1 MDEYIFK
8 HCQTISDLLNQG
20 SEDMARDELIKLLDY
35 MSKHE
40 QPYNPLI
47 NALIR
52 EVGLYP
58 YMEESCSSWTDAF
71 AYNLFKV
78 DVGLAEEK
86 ALHREQYKLL
96 KALLDNK
103 NIAVSAPTSFGKSFV
118 VDAFIKLKKPQN
130 VMIIVPTIALTDET
144 RRRIYKKFS
153 QEYNIITTT
162 DADLAEKNIL
172 IFPQER
178 AIHYVDKLESLD
190 ILIIDEFYKSSKI
203 FEKERA
209 ANLIKAIIELG
220 HKAKQRYYLA
230 PNISR
235 IEDNPFTKDMEF
247 LPLDFKTVFLS
258 VHNLYDKIQ
267 KDNEKKKEV
276 FLNLQD
282 KLKGKTL
289 IYAGSYTN
297 ITAISNLLLSKCKE
311 KRDTLLDAFS
321 QWLGRNYDPG
331 WVLPLLIKR
340 GIGIHNGQ
348 LHRSLSQIQV
358 KLFEE
363 ETGLN
368 RLISTSSIIEGVNTS
383 AENVIVW
390 ATTGRGLIFS
400 NFSYKNLIGRAGR
413 MFKHF
418 IGHIYVL
425 AKKPEDTET
434 QLDIPFPEEILGTLD
449 KDRYNK
455 DLTRDQVAKINEY
468 DKDMERIM
476 GDVYYKYKHD
486 NIIQSQDSNLIKRI
500 ANDLHSRPNSWNG
513 LQWLN
518 NENPNEWDRMLYKIL
533 GLQPRIWETS
543 YTNYVA
549 FIKVLSKNWNST
561 IPDMLS
567 ELDEYGIGIN
577 EFFKL
582 ERNVTFN
589 LATLVADLNK
599 LQMVILNNGYDISA
613 FQAKLASAFLPK
625 VVYQLEE
632 YGLPRMIS
640 KKIHNFG
647 LIDFEDPKLT
657 LKEAILKLKNIGEP
671 NIIEKLKIDDFEQ
684 YILHYFFDGISSSS
698 NQ

>member
-1 MDEYIFK
+1 MNEYIFNQ
-8 HCQTISDLLNQG
+8 CQNISDLVNQG
-20 SEDMARDELIKLLDY
+20 KEDLARDEVIKLLDY
-35 MSKHE
+35 MSK
-40 QPYNPLI
+40 QGLSYNPLI

-58 YMEESCSSWTDAF
+58 YMEEESSSWTDAF
-71 AYNLFKV
+71 TCNLFKV

-86 ALHREQYKLL
+86 ALHREQYRLL

-118 VDAFIKLKKPQN
+118 VDAFIKLKKPNN

-153 QEYNIITTT
+153 QQYNIITTT
-162 DADLAEKNIL
+162 DADLAERNIF

-178 AIHYVDKLESLD
+178 AIHYVDRLESLD

-247 LPLDFKTVFLS
+247 MPLDFKTVFLS
-258 VHNLYDKIQ
+258 VHNLYDEIK
-267 KDNEKKKEV
+267 KDNEKKKEI
-276 FLNLQD
+276 FLDLQD
-282 KLKGKTL
+282 KLTGKTL
-289 IYAGSYTN
+289 IYAGTYTN
-297 ITAISNLLLSKCKE
+297 ITTISNLLLSVCKE
-311 KRDTLLDAFS
+311 KKEKLLDDFS

-340 GIGIHNGQ
+340 GIGIHNGH
-348 LHRSLSQIQV
+348 LHRSLSQIQI

-363 ETGLN
+363 NTGLD

-390 ATTGRGLIFS
+390 ITTSRGLSFS

-418 IGHIYVL
+418 IGNIYVL

-434 QLDIPFPEEILGTLD
+434 QLDIPFPDEILGTLD
-449 KDRYNK
+449 KEKYKK

-468 DKDMERIM
+468 DKEMEGIM
-476 GDVYYKYKHD
+476 GEVYYQYKHD
-486 NIIQSQDSNLIKRI
+486 NVIQSQDSDLIKNI
-500 ANDLHSRPNSWNG
+500 ARKLHYNQVSWKG

-518 NENPNEWDRMLYKIL
+518 NENPDNWDKILYKIL
-533 GLQPRIWETS
+533 GLQPGNWSTK
-543 YTNYVA
+543 YKDYVA

-567 ELDEYGIGIN
+567 ELDEYGIGID

-582 ERNVTFN
+582 ERSVTFN
-589 LATLVADLNK
+589 FATLVADLNK
-599 LQMVILNNGYDISA
+599 LQMVILNNGCDISA

-640 KKIHNFG
+640 KKIHNAG
-647 LIDFEDPKLT
+647 LIDFEDSKLT
-657 LKEAILKLKNIGEP
+657 LKDTILKFKDIGEQK
-671 NIIEKLKIDDFEQ
+671 IIEKSGIEEFEK
-684 YILHYFFDGISSSS
+684 YILHYFFDGISS
-698 NQ
+698 NVQ

>member
-1 MDEYIFK
+1 MDEHIFK
-8 HCQTISDLLNQG
+8 RCQTISDLLNQG
-20 SEDMARDELIKLLDY
+20 SEDLARDELIKLLDY
-35 MSKHE
+35 ISKQE

-58 YMEESCSSWTDAF
+58 YMEEGSSSWTDAF
-71 AYNLFKV
+71 ACNLFKV

-118 VDAFIKLKKPQN
+118 VDAFIKLKEPNN

-153 QEYNIITTT
+153 QQYNIITTT
-162 DADLAEKNIL
+162 DADLAERNIF

-178 AIHYVDKLESLD
+178 AIHYVDKIESLD
-190 ILIIDEFYKSSKI
+190 ILIIDEFYKSSKK

-247 LPLDFKTVFLS
+247 MPLNFKTVFLS
-258 VHNLYDKIQ
+258 VQNLYENIQ

-276 FLNLQD
+276 FLDLQD
-282 KLKGKTL
+282 KLQGKTL

-311 KRDTLLDAFS
+311 KGESLLDAFS
-321 QWLGRNYDPG
+321 QWLGRNYDPS

-340 GIGIHNGQ
+340 GIGIHNGK

-363 ETGLN
+363 DTGLEK
-368 RLISTSSIIEGVNTS
+368 LISTSSIIEGVNTS

-390 ATTGRGLIFS
+390 ATTGRGLSFS

-418 IGHIYVL
+418 IGNIYVL
-425 AKKPEDTET
+425 AKKPEDIET

-449 KDRYNK
+449 KDKYNQ

-468 DKDMERIM
+468 DKEMERIM

-486 NIIQSQDSNLIKRI
+486 NVIQCQDSNLIKSI
-500 ANDLHSRPNSWNG
+500 VSNLYKNHNSWKK

-518 NENPNEWDRMLYKIL
+518 NENPNTWDYILYKIL
-533 GLQPRIWETS
+533 ILQPGKWET
-543 YTNYVA
+543 NYKKYIA
-549 FIKVLSKNWNST
+549 FVKVLSKNWNST

-567 ELDEYGIGIN
+567 ELDKYEIGIDD
-577 EFFKL
+577 FFKL

-599 LQMVILNNGYDISA
+599 LQMVILNNGCDISA
-613 FQAKLASAFLPK
+613 FQAKLANAFLPK

-640 KKIHNFG
+640 KKIHNAG
-647 LIDFEDPKLT
+647 LIDFEDSKLS
-657 LKEAILKLKNIGEP
+657 LKETIIKFKDIGEKK
-671 NIIEKLKIDDFEQ
+671 IIEKSGIDDFEQ
-684 YILHYFFDGISSSS
+684 YILRYFYDGISS
-698 NQ
+698 NV

>member
-1 MDEYIFK
+1 M
-8 HCQTISDLLNQG
+8 CQTISDLLNHG
-20 SEDMARDELIKLLDY
+20 REDYARDELIKLLDY
-35 MSKHE
+35 MSKYE

-58 YMEESCSSWTDAF
+58 YMEEKSSSWTDAF
-71 AYNLFKV
+71 ACNLFKV

-118 VDAFIKLKKPQN
+118 VDAFIKLKKPHN

-153 QEYNIITTT
+153 QQYNIITTT
-162 DADLAEKNIL
+162 DAELAERNIF

-190 ILIIDEFYKSSKI
+190 ILIIDEFYKSSKL
-203 FEKERA
+203 FEKDRA

-235 IEDNPFTKDMEF
+235 IEDNPFTQDMEF
-247 LPLDFKTVFLS
+247 MPLDFKTVFLS
-258 VHNLYDKIQ
+258 IHNLYDEIQ
-267 KDNEKKKEV
+267 KDNEKKKEA
-276 FLNLQD
+276 FLDLQD
-282 KLKGKTL
+282 RLSGKTL

-311 KRDTLLDAFS
+311 KRETLLDSFS
-321 QWLGRNYDPG
+321 QWLGCNYDSG

-340 GIGIHNGQ
+340 GIGIHNGK

-363 ETGLN
+363 DTGLD

-390 ATTGRGLIFS
+390 ATTGRGLSFS

-418 IGHIYVL
+418 IGHIYLL
-425 AKKPEDTET
+425 AKKPEDTEL

-449 KDRYNK
+449 KDRYNQQ
-455 DLTRDQVAKINEY
+455 LTREQVAKIDEY
-468 DKDMERIM
+468 DKSMERIM
-476 GDVYYKYKHD
+476 GNVYYKYKHD
-486 NIIQSQDSNLIKRI
+486 NVIQSQDSNLIKSI
-500 ANDLHSRPNSWNG
+500 ASKLHSNPNSWNG

-518 NENPNEWDRMLYKIL
+518 SENPNEWDSMLYKIL
-533 GLQPRIWETS
+533 GLQPGNWETS
-543 YTNYVA
+543 YKNYIA

-567 ELDEYGIGIN
+567 ELDEYGIGID

-589 LATLVADLNK
+589 LTTLVADLNK
-599 LQMVILNNGYDISA
+599 LQMVILNNGCDISA

-640 KKIHNFG
+640 KKIHNVG
-647 LIDFEDPKLT
+647 VIDFEDPKLT
-657 LKEAILKLKNIGEP
+657 LKDAILKLKEIGERL
-671 NIIEKLKIDDFEQ
+671 IIEKSKIDDFEQ
-684 YILHYFFDGISSSS
+684 YILHYFFDGISSCS
-698 NQ
+698 NK

>member
-1 MDEYIFK
+1 M
-8 HCQTISDLLNQG
+8 CQTISDLLNHG
-20 SEDMARDELIKLLDY
+20 REDYARDELIKLLDY
-35 MSKHE
+35 MSKYE

-58 YMEESCSSWTDAF
+58 YMEEKSSSWTDAF
-71 AYNLFKV
+71 ACNLFKV

-118 VDAFIKLKKPQN
+118 VDAFIKLKKPHN

-153 QEYNIITTT
+153 QQYNIITTT
-162 DADLAEKNIL
+162 DAELAERNIF

-190 ILIIDEFYKSSKI
+190 ILIIDEFYKSSKL
-203 FEKERA
+203 FEKDRA

-235 IEDNPFTKDMEF
+235 IEDNPFTQDMEF
-247 LPLDFKTVFLS
+247 MPLDFKTVFLS
-258 VHNLYDKIQ
+258 IHNLYDEIQ
-267 KDNEKKKEV
+267 KDNEKKKEA
-276 FLNLQD
+276 FLDLQD
-282 KLKGKTL
+282 RLSGKTL

-311 KRDTLLDAFS
+311 KRETLLDSFS
-321 QWLGRNYDPG
+321 QWLGRNYDSG

-340 GIGIHNGQ
+340 GIGIHNGK

-363 ETGLN
+363 DTGLD

-390 ATTGRGLIFS
+390 ATTGRGLSFS

-418 IGHIYVL
+418 IGHIYLL
-425 AKKPEDTET
+425 AKKPEDTEL

-449 KDRYNK
+449 KDRYSQQ
-455 DLTRDQVAKINEY
+455 LTREQVAKIDEY
-468 DKDMERIM
+468 DKAMERIM
-476 GDVYYKYKHD
+476 GNVYYKYKHD
-486 NIIQSQDSNLIKRI
+486 NVIQSQDSNLIKSI
-500 ANDLHSRPNSWNG
+500 ASKLHSNPNSWNG

-518 NENPNEWDRMLYKIL
+518 SENPNEWDSMLYKIL
-533 GLQPRIWETS
+533 GLQPGNWETS
-543 YTNYVA
+543 YKNYIA

-567 ELDEYGIGIN
+567 ELDEYGIGID

-589 LATLVADLNK
+589 LTTLVADLNK
-599 LQMVILNNGYDISA
+599 LQMVILNNGCDISA

-640 KKIHNFG
+640 KKIHNVG
-647 LIDFEDPKLT
+647 VIDFEDPKLT
-657 LKEAILKLKNIGEP
+657 LKDAILKLKEIGERL
-671 NIIEKLKIDDFEQ
+671 IIEKSKIDDFEQ
-684 YILHYFFDGISSSS
+684 YILHYFFDGISSCS
-698 NQ
+698 NK

>member
-1 MDEYIFK
+1 M
-8 HCQTISDLLNQG
+8 
-20 SEDMARDELIKLLDY
+20 
-35 MSKHE
+35 
-40 QPYNPLI
+40 
-47 NALIR
+47 
-52 EVGLYP
+52 
-58 YMEESCSSWTDAF
+58 
-71 AYNLFKV
+71 
-78 DVGLAEEK
+78 AEEK

-118 VDAFIKLKKPQN
+118 VDAFIKLKKPHN

-153 QEYNIITTT
+153 QQYNIITTT
-162 DADLAEKNIL
+162 DAELAERNIF

-190 ILIIDEFYKSSKI
+190 ILIIDEFYKSSKL
-203 FEKERA
+203 FEKDRA

-235 IEDNPFTKDMEF
+235 IEDNPFTQDMEF
-247 LPLDFKTVFLS
+247 MPLDFKTVFLS
-258 VHNLYDKIQ
+258 IHNLYDEIQ
-267 KDNEKKKEV
+267 KDNEKKKEA
-276 FLNLQD
+276 FLDLQD
-282 KLKGKTL
+282 RLSGKTL

-311 KRDTLLDAFS
+311 KRETLLDSFS
-321 QWLGRNYDPG
+321 QWLGRNYDSG

-340 GIGIHNGQ
+340 GIGIHNGK

-363 ETGLN
+363 DTGLD

-390 ATTGRGLIFS
+390 ATTGRGLSFS

-418 IGHIYVL
+418 IGHIYLL
-425 AKKPEDTET
+425 AKKPEDTEL

-449 KDRYNK
+449 KDRYSQQ
-455 DLTRDQVAKINEY
+455 LTREQVAKIDEY
-468 DKDMERIM
+468 DKAMERIM
-476 GDVYYKYKHD
+476 GNVYYKYKHD
-486 NIIQSQDSNLIKRI
+486 NVIQSQDSNLIKSI
-500 ANDLHSRPNSWNG
+500 ASKLHSNPNSWNG

-518 NENPNEWDRMLYKIL
+518 SENPNEWDSMLYKIL
-533 GLQPRIWETS
+533 GLQPGNWETS
-543 YTNYVA
+543 YKNYIA

-567 ELDEYGIGIN
+567 ELDEYGIGID

-589 LATLVADLNK
+589 LTTLVADLNK
-599 LQMVILNNGYDISA
+599 LQMVILNNGCDISA

-640 KKIHNFG
+640 KKIHNVG
-647 LIDFEDPKLT
+647 VIDFEDPKLT
-657 LKEAILKLKNIGEP
+657 LKDAILKLKEIGERL
-671 NIIEKLKIDDFEQ
+671 IIEKSKIDDFEQ
-684 YILHYFFDGISSSS
+684 YILHYFFDGISSCS
-698 NQ
+698 NK

>member
-1 MDEYIFK
+1 MDEHIFK
-8 HCQTISDLLNQG
+8 RCQTISDLLNQG
-20 SEDMARDELIKLLDY
+20 SEDLARDELIKLLDY
-35 MSKHE
+35 ISKQE

-58 YMEESCSSWTDAF
+58 YMEEGSSSWTDAF
-71 AYNLFKV
+71 ACNLFKV

-118 VDAFIKLKKPQN
+118 VDAFIKLKEPNN

-153 QEYNIITTT
+153 QQYNIITTT
-162 DADLAEKNIL
+162 DADLAERNIF

-178 AIHYVDKLESLD
+178 AIHYVDKIESLD
-190 ILIIDEFYKSSKI
+190 ILIIDEFYKSSKK

-247 LPLDFKTVFLS
+247 MPLNFKTVFLS
-258 VHNLYDKIQ
+258 VQNLYENIQ

-276 FLNLQD
+276 FLDLQD
-282 KLKGKTL
+282 KLQGKTL

-311 KRDTLLDAFS
+311 KGESLLDAFS
-321 QWLGRNYDPG
+321 QWLGRNYDPS

-340 GIGIHNGQ
+340 GIGIHNGK

-363 ETGLN
+363 DTGLEK
-368 RLISTSSIIEGVNTS
+368 LISTSSIIEGVNTS

-390 ATTGRGLIFS
+390 ATTGRGLSFS

-418 IGHIYVL
+418 IGNIYVL
-425 AKKPEDTET
+425 AKKPEDIET
-434 QLDIPFPEEILGTLD
+434 QLDIPFLEEILGTLD
-449 KDRYNK
+449 KDKYNQ

-468 DKDMERIM
+468 DKEMERIM

-486 NIIQSQDSNLIKRI
+486 NVIQCQDSNLIKSI
-500 ANDLHSRPNSWNG
+500 ASNLYKNHNSWKK

-518 NENPNEWDRMLYKIL
+518 NENPNTWDYILYKIL
-533 GLQPRIWETS
+533 ILQPGKWET
-543 YTNYVA
+543 NYKKYIA
-549 FIKVLSKNWNST
+549 FVKVLSKNWNST

-567 ELDEYGIGIN
+567 ELDKYEIGIDD
-577 EFFKL
+577 FFKL

-599 LQMVILNNGYDISA
+599 LQMVILNNGCDISA
-613 FQAKLASAFLPK
+613 FQAKLANAFLPK

-640 KKIHNFG
+640 KKIHNAG
-647 LIDFEDPKLT
+647 LIDFEDSKLS
-657 LKEAILKLKNIGEP
+657 LKETIIKFKDIGEKK
-671 NIIEKLKIDDFEQ
+671 IIEKSGIDDFEQ
-684 YILHYFFDGISSSS
+684 YILRYFYDGISS
-698 NQ
+698 NV

>member
-1 MDEYIFK
+1 M
-8 HCQTISDLLNQG
+8 CQTISDLLNHG
-20 SEDMARDELIKLLDY
+20 REDYARDELIKLLDY
-35 MSKHE
+35 MSKYE

-58 YMEESCSSWTDAF
+58 YMEEKSSSWTDAF
-71 AYNLFKV
+71 ACNLFKV

-96 KALLDNK
+96 KALLDDK

-118 VDAFIKLKKPQN
+118 VDAFIKLKKPHN

-153 QEYNIITTT
+153 QQYNIITTT
-162 DADLAEKNIL
+162 DAELAERNIF

-190 ILIIDEFYKSSKI
+190 ILIIDEFYKSSKL
-203 FEKERA
+203 FEKDRA

-235 IEDNPFTKDMEF
+235 IEDNPFTQDMEF
-247 LPLDFKTVFLS
+247 MPLDFKTVFLS
-258 VHNLYDKIQ
+258 IHNLYDEIQ
-267 KDNEKKKEV
+267 KDNEKKKEA
-276 FLNLQD
+276 FLDLQD
-282 KLKGKTL
+282 RLSGKTL

-311 KRDTLLDAFS
+311 KRETLLDSFS
-321 QWLGRNYDPG
+321 QWLGRNYDSG

-340 GIGIHNGQ
+340 GIGIHNGK

-363 ETGLN
+363 DTGLD

-390 ATTGRGLIFS
+390 ATTGRGLSFS

-418 IGHIYVL
+418 IGHIYLL
-425 AKKPEDTET
+425 AKKPEDTEL

-449 KDRYNK
+449 KDRYSQQ
-455 DLTRDQVAKINEY
+455 LTREQVAKIDEY
-468 DKDMERIM
+468 DKAMERIM
-476 GDVYYKYKHD
+476 GNVYYKYKHD
-486 NIIQSQDSNLIKRI
+486 NVIQSQDSNLIKSI
-500 ANDLHSRPNSWNG
+500 ASKLHSNPNSWNG

-518 NENPNEWDRMLYKIL
+518 SENPNEWDSMLYKIL
-533 GLQPRIWETS
+533 GLQPGIWETS
-543 YTNYVA
+543 YKNYIA

-567 ELDEYGIGIN
+567 ELDEYGIGID

-589 LATLVADLNK
+589 LTTLVADLNK
-599 LQMVILNNGYDISA
+599 LQMVILNNGCDISA

-640 KKIHNFG
+640 KKIHNVG
-647 LIDFEDPKLT
+647 VIDFEDPKLT
-657 LKEAILKLKNIGEP
+657 LKDAILKLKEIGERL
-671 NIIEKLKIDDFEQ
+671 IIEKSKIDDFEQ
-684 YILHYFFDGISSSS
+684 YILHYFFDGISSCS
-698 NQ
+698 NK

>member
-1 MDEYIFK
+1 MNEYIFNM
-8 HCQTISDLLNQG
+8 CQTISDLLNHG
-20 SEDMARDELIKLLDY
+20 REDYARDELIKLLDY
-35 MSKHE
+35 MSKYE

-58 YMEESCSSWTDAF
+58 YMEEKSSSWTDAF
-71 AYNLFKV
+71 ACNLFKV

-118 VDAFIKLKKPQN
+118 VDAFIKLKKPHN

-153 QEYNIITTT
+153 QQYNIITTT
-162 DADLAEKNIL
+162 DAELAERNIF

-190 ILIIDEFYKSSKI
+190 ILIIDEFYKSSKL
-203 FEKERA
+203 FEKDRA

-235 IEDNPFTKDMEF
+235 IEDNPFTQDMEF
-247 LPLDFKTVFLS
+247 MPLDFKTVFLS
-258 VHNLYDKIQ
+258 IHNLYDEIQ
-267 KDNEKKKEV
+267 KDNEKKKEA
-276 FLNLQD
+276 FLDLQD
-282 KLKGKTL
+282 RLSGKTL

-311 KRDTLLDAFS
+311 KRETLLDSFS
-321 QWLGRNYDPG
+321 QWLGRNYDSG

-340 GIGIHNGQ
+340 GIGIHNGK

-363 ETGLN
+363 DTGLD

-390 ATTGRGLIFS
+390 ATTGRGLSFS

-418 IGHIYVL
+418 IGHIYLL
-425 AKKPEDTET
+425 AKKPEDTEL

-449 KDRYNK
+449 KDRYSQQ
-455 DLTRDQVAKINEY
+455 LTREQVAKIDEY
-468 DKDMERIM
+468 DKAMERIM
-476 GDVYYKYKHD
+476 GNVYYKYKHD
-486 NIIQSQDSNLIKRI
+486 NVIQSQDSNLIKSI
-500 ANDLHSRPNSWNG
+500 ASKLHSNPNSWNG

-518 NENPNEWDRMLYKIL
+518 SENPNEWDSMLYKIL
-533 GLQPRIWETS
+533 GLQPGIWETS
-543 YTNYVA
+543 YKNYIA

-567 ELDEYGIGIN
+567 ELDEYGIGID

-589 LATLVADLNK
+589 LTTLVADLNK
-599 LQMVILNNGYDISA
+599 LQMVILNNGCDISA

-640 KKIHNFG
+640 KKIHNVG
-647 LIDFEDPKLT
+647 VIDFEDPKLT
-657 LKEAILKLKNIGEP
+657 LKDAILKLKEIGERL
-671 NIIEKLKIDDFEQ
+671 IIEKSKIDDFEQ
-684 YILHYFFDGISSSS
+684 YILHYFFDGISSCS
-698 NQ
+698 NK

>member
-1 MDEYIFK
+1 MNEYIFNQ
-8 HCQTISDLLNQG
+8 CQMISNLLNQG
-20 SEDMARDELIKLLDY
+20 QEDFGRDELIKLLDY
-35 MSKHE
+35 ISKHK

-58 YMEESCSSWTDAF
+58 YMEEESSSWTDAF

-96 KALLDNK
+96 QALLDNK

-118 VDAFIKLKKPQN
+118 VDAFIKLKKPHN

-162 DADLAEKNIL
+162 DANLAERNIF

-178 AIHYVDKLESLD
+178 AIHYVDKLDSLD
-190 ILIIDEFYKSSKI
+190 ILIIDEFYKSSKN

-209 ANLIKAIIELG
+209 ANLIKVIIELG
-220 HKAKQRYYLA
+220 HKAKQKYYLA

-247 LPLDFKTVFLS
+247 LPLDLKTVFLS
-258 VHNLYDKIQ
+258 VHNLYGEIQ

-276 FLNLQD
+276 FIDLQD

-311 KRDTLLDAFS
+311 KDDKLLDAFS
-321 QWLGRNYDPG
+321 QWLGHNYDPG

-340 GIGIHNGQ
+340 GIGIHNGK

-363 ETGLN
+363 ETGLD
-368 RLISTSSIIEGVNTS
+368 RLVSTSSIIEGVNTS

-390 ATTGRGLIFS
+390 ATTGRGLSFS

-418 IGHIYVL
+418 IGNIYVL
-425 AKKPEDTET
+425 AKKPEDSDT

-449 KDRYNK
+449 KDRYK
-455 DLTRDQVAKINEY
+455 QDLTRDQVAKINEY
-468 DKDMERIM
+468 DKNMESIM
-476 GDVYYKYKHD
+476 GDVYYQYKHD
-486 NIIQSQDSNLIKRI
+486 NVIQSQDSNLIKSI
-500 ANDLHSRPNSWNG
+500 ACNLHSNPNSWNG

-518 NENPNEWDRMLYKIL
+518 NENPNEWDRMLFKIL
-533 GLQPRIWETS
+533 GLQPGNWETS

-549 FIKVLSKNWNST
+549 FIKVLSQNWKST

-567 ELDEYGIGIN
+567 ELDEYGIGID

-599 LQMVILNNGYDISA
+599 LQLVILNNATDISA
-613 FQAKLASAFLPK
+613 FQAKLATAFLPK

-640 KKIHNFG
+640 KKIHNAG
-647 LIDFEDPKLT
+647 LIDFEDSNLT
-657 LKEAILKLKNIGEP
+657 LKDTILKLKGVGEQK
-671 NIIEKLKIDDFEQ
+671 IVEQLDIDDFEQ
-684 YILHYFFDGISSSS
+684 YLLHYFFDGITFNS
-698 NQ
+698 NK

>member
-1 MDEYIFK
+1 MDECAFN
-8 HCQTISDLLNQG
+8 HCQAISDLLNQG
-20 SEDMARDELIKLLDY
+20 REDLARDELIKMLDY

-58 YMEESCSSWTDAF
+58 YMEEDSSSWIDVF
-71 AYNLFKV
+71 ACNLFKV

-118 VDAFIKLKKPQN
+118 VDAFIKLKKPKN

-153 QEYNIITTT
+153 TT
-162 DADLAEKNIL
+162 DADIAERNIF

-190 ILIIDEFYKSSKI
+190 ILIIDEFYKSSKN

-247 LPLDFKTVFLS
+247 MPLDFKTVFLS
-258 VHNLYDKIQ
+258 VHNLYDEIQ
-267 KDNEKKKEV
+267 KDNEKKKEI
-276 FLNLQD
+276 FLDLQD

-311 KRDTLLDAFS
+311 KGETLLDAFS

-340 GIGIHNGQ
+340 GIGIHNGK

-363 ETGLN
+363 ETGLD

-390 ATTGRGLIFS
+390 ATTGRGLSFS

-425 AKKPEDTET
+425 AKKPEDTDT
-434 QLDIPFPEEILGTLD
+434 QLEIPFPEEILGTLD
-449 KDRYNK
+449 KDRYNQ

-468 DKDMERIM
+468 DKEMERII

-486 NIIQSQDSNLIKRI
+486 NVIQSQDSNLIKSI
-500 ANDLHSRPNSWNG
+500 ASKLHASPNSWNG

-533 GLQPRIWETS
+533 GLQPGNWETN
-543 YTNYVA
+543 YKNYVT

-567 ELDEYGIGIN
+567 ELEEYGIGID

-599 LQMVILNNGYDISA
+599 LQMVILNNGTDISA

-640 KKIHNFG
+640 KKIHNAG
-647 LIDFEDPKLT
+647 LIDFEDSILT
-657 LKEAILKLKNIGEP
+657 LKNAILRLKEIGEQ
-671 NIIEKLKIDDFEQ
+671 NIIEKTEIDNFEQ
-684 YILHYFFDGISSSS
+684 YILHYFFDGISSCL
-698 NQ
+698 NE

>member
-1 MDEYIFK
+1 M
-8 HCQTISDLLNQG
+8 CQTISDLLNHG
-20 SEDMARDELIKLLDY
+20 REDYARDELIKLLDY
-35 MSKHE
+35 MSKYE

-58 YMEESCSSWTDAF
+58 YMEEKSSSWTDAF
-71 AYNLFKV
+71 ACNLFKV

-118 VDAFIKLKKPQN
+118 VDAFIKLKKPHN

-153 QEYNIITTT
+153 QQYNIITTT
-162 DADLAEKNIL
+162 DAELAERNIF

-190 ILIIDEFYKSSKI
+190 ILIIDEFYKSSKL
-203 FEKERA
+203 FEKDRA

-235 IEDNPFTKDMEF
+235 IEDNPFTQDMEF
-247 LPLDFKTVFLS
+247 MPLDFKTVFLS
-258 VHNLYDKIQ
+258 IHNLYDEIQ
-267 KDNEKKKEV
+267 KDNEKKKEA
-276 FLNLQD
+276 FLDLQD
-282 KLKGKTL
+282 RLSGKTL

-311 KRDTLLDAFS
+311 KRETLLDSFS
-321 QWLGRNYDPG
+321 QWLGRNYDSG

-340 GIGIHNGQ
+340 GIGIHNGK

-363 ETGLN
+363 DAGLD

-390 ATTGRGLIFS
+390 ATTGRGLSFS

-418 IGHIYVL
+418 IGHIYLL
-425 AKKPEDTET
+425 AKKPEDTEL

-449 KDRYNK
+449 KDRYSQQ
-455 DLTRDQVAKINEY
+455 LTREQVAKIDEY
-468 DKDMERIM
+468 DKAMERIM
-476 GDVYYKYKHD
+476 GNVYYKYKHD
-486 NIIQSQDSNLIKRI
+486 NVIQSQDSNLIKSI
-500 ANDLHSRPNSWNG
+500 ASKLHSNPNSWNG

-518 NENPNEWDRMLYKIL
+518 SENPNEWDSMLYKIL
-533 GLQPRIWETS
+533 GLQPGIWETS
-543 YTNYVA
+543 YKNYIA

-567 ELDEYGIGIN
+567 ELDEYGIGID

-589 LATLVADLNK
+589 LTTLVADLNK
-599 LQMVILNNGYDISA
+599 LQMVILNNGCDISA

-640 KKIHNFG
+640 KKIHNVG
-647 LIDFEDPKLT
+647 VIDFEDPKLT
-657 LKEAILKLKNIGEP
+657 LKDAILKLKEIGERL
-671 NIIEKLKIDDFEQ
+671 IIEKSKIDDFEQ
-684 YILHYFFDGISSSS
+684 YILHYFFDGISSCS
-698 NQ
+698 NK

>member
-1 MDEYIFK
+1 M
-8 HCQTISDLLNQG
+8 CQTISDLLNHG
-20 SEDMARDELIKLLDY
+20 REDYARDELIKLLDY
-35 MSKHE
+35 MSKYE

-58 YMEESCSSWTDAF
+58 YMEEKSSSWTDAF
-71 AYNLFKV
+71 ACNLFKV

-118 VDAFIKLKKPQN
+118 VDAFIKLKKPHN

-153 QEYNIITTT
+153 QQYNIITTT
-162 DADLAEKNIL
+162 DAELAERNIF

-190 ILIIDEFYKSSKI
+190 ILIIDEFYKSSKL
-203 FEKERA
+203 FEKDRA

-235 IEDNPFTKDMEF
+235 IEDNPFTQDMEF
-247 LPLDFKTVFLS
+247 MPLDFKTVFLS
-258 VHNLYDKIQ
+258 IHNLYDEIQ
-267 KDNEKKKEV
+267 KDNEKKKEA
-276 FLNLQD
+276 FLDLQD
-282 KLKGKTL
+282 RLSGKTL

-311 KRDTLLDAFS
+311 KRETLLDSFS
-321 QWLGRNYDPG
+321 QWLGRNYDSG

-340 GIGIHNGQ
+340 GIGIHNGK

-363 ETGLN
+363 DTGLD

-390 ATTGRGLIFS
+390 ATTGRGLSFS

-418 IGHIYVL
+418 IGHIYLL
-425 AKKPEDTET
+425 AKKPEDTEL

-449 KDRYNK
+449 KDRYSQQ
-455 DLTRDQVAKINEY
+455 LTREQVAKIDEY
-468 DKDMERIM
+468 DKAMERIM
-476 GDVYYKYKHD
+476 GNVYYKYKHD
-486 NIIQSQDSNLIKRI
+486 NVIQSQDSNLIKSI
-500 ANDLHSRPNSWNG
+500 ASKLHSNPNSWNG

-518 NENPNEWDRMLYKIL
+518 SENPNEWDSMLYKIL
-533 GLQPRIWETS
+533 GLQPGIWETS
-543 YTNYVA
+543 YKNYIA

-567 ELDEYGIGIN
+567 ELDEYGIGID

-589 LATLVADLNK
+589 LTTLVADLNK
-599 LQMVILNNGYDISA
+599 LQMVILNNGCDISA

-640 KKIHNFG
+640 KKIHNVG
-647 LIDFEDPKLT
+647 VIDFEDPKLT
-657 LKEAILKLKNIGEP
+657 LKDAILKLKEIGERL
-671 NIIEKLKIDDFEQ
+671 IIE
-684 YILHYFFDGISSSS
+684 
-698 NQ
+698 N

>member
-1 MDEYIFK
+1 MEKYVFNR
-8 HCQTISDLLNQG
+8 CQAINELLNQG
-20 SEDMARDELIKLLDY
+20 SEDLARDELIKLLDY

-58 YMEESCSSWTDAF
+58 YMEEGSSSWTDAF
-71 AYNLFKV
+71 ACNLFKV

-162 DADLAEKNIL
+162 DADLAERNIF
-172 IFPQER
+172 IFRQER

-209 ANLIKAIIELG
+209 ANLIKTIIELG

-258 VHNLYDKIQ
+258 VHNLYDVIQ

-276 FLNLQD
+276 FLDLQD

-311 KRDTLLDAFS
+311 KGEPLLGAFS

-340 GIGIHNGQ
+340 GIGIHNGK

-363 ETGLN
+363 ETGLD

-390 ATTGRGLIFS
+390 ATTGRGLSFS
-400 NFSYKNLIGRAGR
+400 NFSYNNLIGRAGR

-418 IGHIYVL
+418 IGNIYVL
-425 AKKPEDTET
+425 AKKPEDIET

-449 KDRYNK
+449 KDRYSQ

-468 DKDMERIM
+468 DKEMERIM

-486 NIIQSQDSNLIKRI
+486 NVIQSQDSNLIKSI
-500 ANDLHSRPNSWNG
+500 ASKLHSSPNSWNG

-533 GLQPRIWETS
+533 GLQPGNWETS

-549 FIKVLSKNWNST
+549 FIKILSKNWNST
-561 IPDMLS
+561 IPEMLS
-567 ELDEYGIGIN
+567 ELDEYGIGID

-589 LATLVADLNK
+589 LATLVADFNK
-599 LQMVILNNGYDISA
+599 LQMVILDNGCDISA
-613 FQAKLASAFLPK
+613 FQAKLSSAFLPK

-640 KKIHNFG
+640 KKLHNAG
-647 LIDFEDPKLT
+647 LIDFEDPRLT
-657 LKEAILKLKNIGEP
+657 LKDAILKIKDIGEQ
-671 NIIEKLKIDDFEQ
+671 NIMEKSIVDDFEQ
-684 YILHYFFDGISSSS
+684 YIFHYFFDGISSNSIE
-698 NQ
+698 

>member
-1 MDEYIFK
+1 
-8 HCQTISDLLNQG
+8 
-20 SEDMARDELIKLLDY
+20 
-35 MSKHE
+35 
-40 QPYNPLI
+40 
-47 NALIR
+47 
-52 EVGLYP
+52 
-58 YMEESCSSWTDAF
+58 
-71 AYNLFKV
+71 
-78 DVGLAEEK
+78 
-86 ALHREQYKLL
+86 
-96 KALLDNK
+96 
-103 NIAVSAPTSFGKSFV
+103 
-118 VDAFIKLKKPQN
+118 
-130 VMIIVPTIALTDET
+130 MIIVPTIALTDET

-153 QEYNIITTT
+153 HEYNIITTT
-162 DADLAEKNIL
+162 DADLAERNIF

-178 AIHYVDKLESLD
+178 AIHYVDKLKSLD

-203 FEKERA
+203 FEKDRA

-235 IEDNPFTKDMEF
+235 IEDNPFTRDMEF

-258 VHNLYDKIQ
+258 VHNLYDEIK
-267 KDNEKKKEV
+267 KDNEKKKEK
-276 FLNLQD
+276 FLDLQD

-311 KRDTLLDAFS
+311 KGRSLLDAFS

-340 GIGIHNGQ
+340 GIGIHNGK

-363 ETGLN
+363 ETGLD

-390 ATTGRGLIFS
+390 ATTGRGLSFS

-418 IGHIYVL
+418 IGNIYVL
-425 AKKPEDTET
+425 AKKPEDIET

-449 KDRYNK
+449 KDRYK
-455 DLTRDQVAKINEY
+455 QDLTRDQVAKINEY
-468 DKDMERIM
+468 DKEMERIM

-486 NIIQSQDSNLIKRI
+486 HVIQSQDSNLIKRI
-500 ANDLHSRPNSWNG
+500 ASELHSSPNSWNG

-533 GLQPRIWETS
+533 GLQPGNWETS

-567 ELDEYGIGIN
+567 ELDEYGIGID

-599 LQMVILNNGYDISA
+599 LQMVILSNGCDISV
-613 FQAKLASAFLPK
+613 F
-625 VVYQLEE
+625 
-632 YGLPRMIS
+632 
-640 KKIHNFG
+640 
-647 LIDFEDPKLT
+647 
-657 LKEAILKLKNIGEP
+657 
-671 NIIEKLKIDDFEQ
+671 
-684 YILHYFFDGISSSS
+684 
-698 NQ
+698 

>member
-1 MDEYIFK
+1 M
-8 HCQTISDLLNQG
+8 CQTISDLLNHG
-20 SEDMARDELIKLLDY
+20 REDYARDELIKLLDY
-35 MSKHE
+35 MSKYE

-58 YMEESCSSWTDAF
+58 YMEEKSSSWTDAF
-71 AYNLFKV
+71 ACNLFKV

-118 VDAFIKLKKPQN
+118 VDAFIKLKKPHN

-153 QEYNIITTT
+153 QQYNIITTT
-162 DADLAEKNIL
+162 DAELAERNIF

-190 ILIIDEFYKSSKI
+190 ILIIDEFYKSSKL
-203 FEKERA
+203 FEKDRA

-235 IEDNPFTKDMEF
+235 IEDNPFTQDMEF
-247 LPLDFKTVFLS
+247 MPLDFKTVFLS
-258 VHNLYDKIQ
+258 IHNLYDEIQ
-267 KDNEKKKEV
+267 KDNEKKKEA
-276 FLNLQD
+276 FLDLQD
-282 KLKGKTL
+282 RLSGKTL

-311 KRDTLLDAFS
+311 KRETLLDSFS
-321 QWLGRNYDPG
+321 QWLGRNYDSG

-340 GIGIHNGQ
+340 GIGIHNGK

-363 ETGLN
+363 DTGLD

-390 ATTGRGLIFS
+390 ATTGRGLSFS

-418 IGHIYVL
+418 IGHIYLL
-425 AKKPEDTET
+425 AKKPEDTEL

-449 KDRYNK
+449 KDRYSQQ
-455 DLTRDQVAKINEY
+455 LTREQVAKIDEY
-468 DKDMERIM
+468 DKAMERIM
-476 GDVYYKYKHD
+476 GNVYYKYKHD
-486 NIIQSQDSNLIKRI
+486 NVIQSQDSNLIKSI
-500 ANDLHSRPNSWNG
+500 ASKLHSNPNSWNG

-518 NENPNEWDRMLYKIL
+518 SENPNEWDSMLYKIL
-533 GLQPRIWETS
+533 GLQPGIWETS
-543 YTNYVA
+543 YKNYIA

-567 ELDEYGIGIN
+567 ELDEYGIGID

-589 LATLVADLNK
+589 LTTLVADLNK
-599 LQMVILNNGYDISA
+599 LQMVILNNGCDISA

-640 KKIHNFG
+640 KKIHNVG
-647 LIDFEDPKLT
+647 VIDFEDPKLT
-657 LKEAILKLKNIGEP
+657 LKDAILKLKEIGERL
-671 NIIEKLKIDDFEQ
+671 IIEKSKIDDFEQ
-684 YILHYFFDGISSSS
+684 YILHYFFDGISSCS
-698 NQ
+698 NK

>member
-1 MDEYIFK
+1 M
-8 HCQTISDLLNQG
+8 CQTISDLLNHG
-20 SEDMARDELIKLLDY
+20 REDYARDELIKLLDY
-35 MSKHE
+35 MSKYE

-58 YMEESCSSWTDAF
+58 YMEEKSSSWTDAF
-71 AYNLFKV
+71 ACNLFKV

-118 VDAFIKLKKPQN
+118 VDAFIKLKKPHN

-153 QEYNIITTT
+153 QQYNIITTT
-162 DADLAEKNIL
+162 DAELAERNIF

-190 ILIIDEFYKSSKI
+190 ILIIDEFYKSSKL
-203 FEKERA
+203 FEKDRA

-235 IEDNPFTKDMEF
+235 IEDNPFTQDMEF
-247 LPLDFKTVFLS
+247 MPLDFKTVFLS
-258 VHNLYDKIQ
+258 IHNLYDEIQ
-267 KDNEKKKEV
+267 KDNEKKKEA
-276 FLNLQD
+276 FLDLQD
-282 KLKGKTL
+282 RLSGKTL

-311 KRDTLLDAFS
+311 KRETLLDSFS
-321 QWLGRNYDPG
+321 QWLGRNYDSG

-340 GIGIHNGQ
+340 GIGIHNGK

-363 ETGLN
+363 DTGLD

-390 ATTGRGLIFS
+390 ATTGRGLSFS

-418 IGHIYVL
+418 IGHIYLL
-425 AKKPEDTET
+425 AKKPEDTEL

-449 KDRYNK
+449 KDRYSQQ
-455 DLTRDQVAKINEY
+455 LTREQVAKIDEY
-468 DKDMERIM
+468 DKAMERIM
-476 GDVYYKYKHD
+476 GNVYYKYKHD
-486 NIIQSQDSNLIKRI
+486 NVIQSQDSNLIKSI
-500 ANDLHSRPNSWNG
+500 ASKLHSNPNSWNG

-518 NENPNEWDRMLYKIL
+518 SENPNEWDSMLYKIL
-533 GLQPRIWETS
+533 GLQPGNWETS
-543 YTNYVA
+543 YKNYIA

-567 ELDEYGIGIN
+567 ELDEYGIGID

-589 LATLVADLNK
+589 LTTLVADLNK
-599 LQMVILNNGYDISA
+599 LQMVILNNGCDISA

-640 KKIHNFG
+640 KKIHNVG
-647 LIDFEDPKLT
+647 VIDFEDPKLT
-657 LKEAILKLKNIGEP
+657 LRDAILKLKEIGERL
-671 NIIEKLKIDDFEQ
+671 IIEKSKIDDFEQ
-684 YILHYFFDGISSSS
+684 YILHYFFDGISSCS
-698 NQ
+698 NK

>member
-1 MDEYIFK
+1 M
-8 HCQTISDLLNQG
+8 CQTISDLLNHG
-20 SEDMARDELIKLLDY
+20 REDYARDKLIKLLDY
-35 MSKHE
+35 MSKYE

-58 YMEESCSSWTDAF
+58 YMEEKSSSWTDAF
-71 AYNLFKV
+71 ACNLFKV

-118 VDAFIKLKKPQN
+118 VDAFIKLKKPHN

-153 QEYNIITTT
+153 QQYNIITTT
-162 DADLAEKNIL
+162 DAELAERNIF

-190 ILIIDEFYKSSKI
+190 ILIIDEFYKSSKL
-203 FEKERA
+203 FEKDRA

-235 IEDNPFTKDMEF
+235 IEDNPFTQDMEF
-247 LPLDFKTVFLS
+247 MPLDFKTVFLS
-258 VHNLYDKIQ
+258 IHNLYDEIQ
-267 KDNEKKKEV
+267 KDNEKKKEA
-276 FLNLQD
+276 FLDLQD
-282 KLKGKTL
+282 RLSGKTL

-311 KRDTLLDAFS
+311 KRETLLDSFS
-321 QWLGRNYDPG
+321 QWLGRNYDSG

-340 GIGIHNGQ
+340 GIGIHNGK

-363 ETGLN
+363 DTGLD

-390 ATTGRGLIFS
+390 ATTGRGLSFS

-418 IGHIYVL
+418 IGHIYLL
-425 AKKPEDTET
+425 AKKPEDTEL

-449 KDRYNK
+449 KDRYSQQ
-455 DLTRDQVAKINEY
+455 LTREQVAKIDEY
-468 DKDMERIM
+468 DKAMERIM
-476 GDVYYKYKHD
+476 GNVYYKYKHD
-486 NIIQSQDSNLIKRI
+486 NVIQRQDSNLIKSI
-500 ANDLHSRPNSWNG
+500 ASKLHSNPNSWNG

-518 NENPNEWDRMLYKIL
+518 SENPNEWDSMLYKIL
-533 GLQPRIWETS
+533 GLQPGNWETS
-543 YTNYVA
+543 YKNYIA

-567 ELDEYGIGIN
+567 ELDEYGIGID

-589 LATLVADLNK
+589 LTTLVADLNK
-599 LQMVILNNGYDISA
+599 LQMVILNNGCDISA

-640 KKIHNFG
+640 KKIHNVG
-647 LIDFEDPKLT
+647 VIDFEDPKLT
-657 LKEAILKLKNIGEP
+657 LKDAILKLKEIGERL
-671 NIIEKLKIDDFEQ
+671 IIEKSKIDDFEQ
-684 YILHYFFDGISSSS
+684 YILHYFFDGISSCS
-698 NQ
+698 NK